1 MLNLKE
7 RALRLIAEPAA
18 GSKAV
23 IDRRSTGTILYK
35 GFESAT
41 TYVCGSCGSPLLVGL
56 DVRKFHDVVFKC
68 NHCKSF
74 NVVEWVP
81 VTDEVEDLD
90 EALESEV

>member
-1 MLNLKE
+1 MPGVKQK
-7 RALRLIAEPAA
+7 ALRLITEPAA

-35 GFESAT
+35 GVESAT

-81 VTDEVEDLD
+81 VTDEAED
-90 EALESEV
+90 LESEM